1 MAHISGAVYLVWAL
15 LTSMLGSLLVF
26 HLWSFDRFRCLKWNQ
41 GPYAGA
47 FKRLMMYSYLVTIP
61 FIFTHA
67 MGFAVIKY
75 TYGFVVIPEVGVM
88 PTPYNLWS
96 QSAQNAIF
104 PLYFSLALGWA
115 FEIVIHLEELC
126 FWLFLVNSGSAHQD
140 WFHSLYFKVW
150 ALGSCIALLAM
161 PLITIFARQE
171 VYKCEA
177 YTFLTGGLASLS
189 LTIWFLPV
197 LWTFPSFIASLKR
210 QDVERPTLIRL
221 TKYHE
226 LNTIRV
232 VFRFLFTVPLVILGV
247 DGVRPHQHIN
257 DKLFPTDFLGI
268 IAGIGC
274 CVSSAIT
281 LVIFF
286 PRSIENEMTQRDQ
299 QLTHR
304 RQRAQLAIWNRIN
317 ARHRR
322 TASDQ
327 SYISITR
334 HSKAELDHF
343 KVDPFPSFESTQT
356 HSLGMHQSARVSL
369 PGLPSYDAVAPRQSE
384 GEQEPWPSI
393 KVANLKHSVGPS
405 ISLQPNRRTVSG
417 SIELGAVLTHNQVEL
432 IRAQSN
438 RDRGVSSLVHHWRSP
453 IDIGRPTVSRWQR
466 QV

>member
-1 MAHISGAVYLVWAL
+1 MFSDQVIATSERVSHVRFSGYHRRYRL
-15 LTSMLGSLLVF
+15 LRL
-26 HLWSFDRFRCLKWNQ
+26 FRNHPRRAYFVLSKCNS
-41 GPYAGA
+41 A
-47 FKRLMMYSYLVTIP
+47 FYVT
-61 FIFTHA
+61 
-67 MGFAVIKY
+67 
-75 TYGFVVIPEVGVM
+75 
-88 PTPYNLWS
+88 L
-96 QSAQNAIF
+96 Q
-104 PLYFSLALGWA
+104 
-115 FEIVIHLEELC
+115 
-126 FWLFLVNSGSAHQD
+126 
-140 WFHSLYFKVW
+140 
-150 ALGSCIALLAM
+150 
-161 PLITIFARQE
+161 
-171 VYKCEA
+171 
-177 YTFLTGGLASLS
+177 
-189 LTIWFLPV
+189 
-197 LWTFPSFIASLKR
+197 
-210 QDVERPTLIRL
+210 
-221 TKYHE
+221 
-226 LNTIRV
+226 
-232 VFRFLFTVPLVILGV
+232 
-247 DGVRPHQHIN
+247 
-257 DKLFPTDFLGI
+257 
-268 IAGIGC
+268 
-274 CVSSAIT
+274 
-281 LVIFF
+281 IFF

-438 RDRGVSSLVHHWRSP
+438 RERGVSSLVHHWRSP
-453 IDIGRPTVSRWQR
+453 IGTSFHVVCVCDVVG
-466 QV
+466 